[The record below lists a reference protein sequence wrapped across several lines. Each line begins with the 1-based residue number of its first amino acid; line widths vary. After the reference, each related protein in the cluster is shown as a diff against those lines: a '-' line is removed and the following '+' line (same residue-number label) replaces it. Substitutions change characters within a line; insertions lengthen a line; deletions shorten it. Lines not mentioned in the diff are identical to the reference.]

1 MSDLRTKMRGDAVTI
16 RRTRP
21 ADATPLLHLAAL
33 DDAAPLDGDVLVAE
47 VDGELWAA
55 LCLDDGRRI
64 ADPFRPTAE
73 AVALLELRASL
84 VGTQTDEFPLRAPSE
99 LATGRE
105 GRLAETGGENEMTM
119 VEGAAPLAA

>member
-1 MSDLRTKMRGDAVTI
+1 MSDLRTKEGGDAVTI
-16 RRTRP
+16 RRARP

-64 ADPFRPTAE
+64 ADPFRPTTD
-73 AVALLELRASL
+73 AVALLELRASF
-84 VGTQTDEFPLRAPSE
+84 VGARPMSFRSGLRLSLRRVAKAGSRSLE
-99 LATGRE
+99 ARTR
-105 GRLAETGGENEMTM
+105 
-119 VEGAAPLAA
+119 